1 VVNAKPPS
9 LVALTGG
16 VFVCARVCCI
26 LIRQDN
32 AKMKLFTNLE
42 ATLQEIDG
50 HLARRAAEVAGV
62 AGASTTASP
71 SNANGEYTDIF

>member
-1 VVNAKPPS
+1 
-9 LVALTGG
+9 
-16 VFVCARVCCI
+16 
-26 LIRQDN
+26 
-32 AKMKLFTNLE
+32 MKLFTNLE